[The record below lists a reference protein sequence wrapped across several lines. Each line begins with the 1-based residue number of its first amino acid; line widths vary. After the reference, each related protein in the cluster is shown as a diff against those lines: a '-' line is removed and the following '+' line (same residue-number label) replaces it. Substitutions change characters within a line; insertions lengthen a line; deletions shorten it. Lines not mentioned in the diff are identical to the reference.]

1 MPTVIVHLS
10 NTTSVECEVSS
21 IVTVSLLAAP
31 VVFVMCCC
39 VFAWCGRDTTEQ
51 IFCCFSSACFDCL
64 QKVFGGLS
72 RCGANLRARLTLFEF
87 RSGSAGTTTTIELS
101 PVCKFPDPMKFI
113 PDGACSICL
122 NEFAETELQAVQLA
136 CGHIFHLHC
145 LSEWTTVSPS
155 CPLCRAVLGKIT

>member
-64 QKVFGGLS
+64 QKVFGGFS

-87 RSGSAGTTTTIELS
+87 RSGSVGTTTTTTIELS
-101 PVCKFPDPMKFI
+101 PVCKFPDPIKFNSRW
-113 PDGACSICL
+113 CVL
-122 NEFAETELQAVQLA
+122 
-136 CGHIFHLHC
+136 HLPERIRGNGVAGRPAGLWPHFSPA
-145 LSEWTTVSPS
+145 LPVRMDDSVAFVSVVPRS
-155 CPLCRAVLGKIT
+155 S